1 MWLKSPNLTGFKPH
15 PPSNL
20 MGYKPLTTPITSKGN
35 LGSPS
40 YSKYFIHL
48 SLIPLDIIRIARAPF
63 SSQDKYI
70 IKRQRTPNPQQSLAE
85 KETEKKLIGHRGK
98 ILNKRKQKQVAFTLT
113 MTLVATTLGSL
124 QTDSMKNTCKAQQSS
139 AKSQQQGLE
148 HSASSCSTQTSS
160 QLHPRSIPFTSL
172 SFLSNP
178 RTQGQER
185 SPIPA
190 AKSPLQHSIM
200 RTTHQ

>member
-148 HSASSCSTQTSS
+148 HSASSCSTQVSS

-172 SFLSNP
+172 LSFQSPGLRTRKGLPFQQQNP
-178 RTQGQER
+178 PYNRA
-185 SPIPA
+185 S
-190 AKSPLQHSIM
+190 
-200 RTTHQ
+200 